1 MRSGVNATPA
11 FVVNGWQHEGTYAFE
26 DLAAAVE
33 MYVPAIARLQEL
45 AQRWH
50 WPLPYLLPTAGNYLR
65 LEIASPDGRT

>member
-1 MRSGVNATPA
+1 
-11 FVVNGWQHEGTYAFE
+11 
-26 DLAAAVE
+26 
-33 MYVPAIARLQEL
+33 MYVPAITRLQEL